1 MREVLFEPRSGYET
15 RPAPN
20 YGVRIAIGF
29 ALTGLLLVTVLV
41 IAMFLVGKPM

>member
-1 MREVLFEPRSGYET
+1 MREVLFEPRPGYET

-29 ALTGLLLVTVLV
+29 VSTVLLLSFALLV
-41 IAMFLVGKPM
+41 IAVGLWR